1 MNTDDLKLLGLI
13 SLLRCEIARN
23 KDELTC
29 EQDGSKYEVMSVEAM
44 TRILD
49 EVEAGMIQKRSD
61 DVAKKEA

>member
-13 SLLRCEIARN
+13 SLLRCEIERN

-29 EQDGSKYEVMSVEAM
+29 EQDGSKYEVMPVEAM

-49 EVEAGMIQKRSD
+49 EVEAGMTRRR
-61 DVAKKEA
+61 EHG